1 VLIGSFPTD
10 GFFSPIK
17 RKVRKFE
24 AYLYYTK
31 IYKKV
36 AQEKLKKAGITK
48 KRVFV

>member
-1 VLIGSFPTD
+1 MD
-10 GFFSPIK
+10 FSLQK
-17 RKVRKFE
+17 KVRKFE